1 MDAPLT
7 VKYVIIPVM
16 KNTLFVRF
24 ENVGDKFDNPNMNG
38 QFENQTYYIDVKL
51 FA

>member
-7 VKYVIIPVM
+7 VKYVINPIK

-24 ENVGDKFDNPNMNG
+24 VNVGDKFDNPNMNG
-38 QFENQTYYIDVKL
+38 
-51 FA
+51 